1 MAMDVVN
8 DPDIAAVAETLK
20 LAQDAILSDPKQLAS
35 QLVARLYEVCY
46 FNFKFRRR
54 LFPFRKQSLRFLTVD
69 ATIGN
74 QAHSHHRCNIFAGL
88 SYSKANSTFLSSLR
102 KNNIEVKVEFTFKVM
117 DSDRVTCYSCP
128 SIS

>member
-35 QLVARLYEVCY
+35 QLVARLYEVCQVL
-46 FNFKFRRR
+46 FRRG
-54 LFPFRKQSLRFLTVD
+54 LFRFRKQSLPFLTVD

-74 QAHSHHRCNIFAGL
+74 QALSHHRCNILRGL
-88 SYSKANSTFLSSLR
+88 SRNVANNTFLKSLR
-102 KNNIEVKVEFTFKVM
+102 KNDVEVKVEFTFKSHGIGLPIIEV
-117 DSDRVTCYSCP
+117 
-128 SIS
+128 

>member
-54 LFPFRKQSLRFLTVD
+54 LFLFRKQSLRFFTVD

-74 QAHSHHRCNIFAGL
+74 QALSHDRCNIFAGL
-88 SYSKANSTFLSSLR
+88 SYNKANSTFLSSLR

-117 DSDRVTCYSCP
+117 DSDRVTCYSSP

>member
-35 QLVARLYEVCY
+35 QLVARLYEVCQVL
-46 FNFKFRRR
+46 FRRG
-54 LFPFRKQSLRFLTVD
+54 LFRFRKQSLPFLTVD

-74 QAHSHHRCNIFAGL
+74 QTLNRNRCNILPG
-88 SYSKANSTFLSSLR
+88 SSHNKAN
-102 KNNIEVKVEFTFKVM
+102 NNVFEE
-117 DSDRVTCYSCP
+117 S
-128 SIS
+128 